1 MREDFELSRSRDWRE
16 RLSVSRD
23 QGTGFAAPGVN
34 LPELF
39 MNGPSL
45 RMENF

>member
-1 MREDFELSRSRDWRE
+1 MREDFELSRSE
-16 RLSVSRD
+16 IGENASRFRID
-23 QGTGFAAPGVN
+23 QGTGFAAPGGEFT
-34 LPELF
+34 ELF